1 MKYNAECYMS
11 KKKILHMG
19 EPRIKFNQIETN
31 ILSILDDTTEFKCW
45 MNNNFIQLIIS
56 EDSMWGAFLF
66 DNDIIKDCPWL
77 SSAQLDRSLVQDDIT
92 KFIKNM
98 IDNNV
103 YIWMNIEVKDIPA
116 YGENMSFHDIFI
128 YGYDENEEKMYV
140 ADFIHGGHYQR
151 FLLSY
156 RQICTAYQGMNRYR
170 DPLGIYLIWKKKNIC
185 PYLNQ
190 YTESTK
196 MIREGLKGFLSAKY
210 PFSILKFMEKESQ
223 FKNSFWGIG
232 IYKGLI
238 KYCTTLQ
245 SKATDYPKYKIFDL
259 LYKHKVIMSE
269 RIEYIEASY
278 GIKNLESE
286 KELGKLLEKKSLVIR
301 NMFLKYYV
309 SRKMALLESIKK
321 MLVEME
327 SWDRILC
334 KNLLEK
340 I

>member
-1 MKYNAECYMS
+1 
-11 KKKILHMG
+11 MG

-31 ILSILDDTTEFKCW
+31 ALSILDDTAEFKCW

-56 EDSMWGAFLF
+56 EDSTWGAFLF
-66 DNDIIKDCPWL
+66 DNNIIKDCPWL
-77 SSAQLDRSLVQDDIT
+77 SSAQLDRNLVQDDIT
-92 KFIKNM
+92 KFIKSM

-103 YIWMNIEVKDIPA
+103 YIWMNIEVKGISGYNKNA
-116 YGENMSFHDIFI
+116 NFHDIFI
-128 YGYDENEEKMYV
+128 YGYDENTKNIYV

-156 RQICTAYQGMNRYR
+156 RQIHTAYQGMAKYE
-170 DPLGIYLIWKKKNIC
+170 DPLGICLIWKRKNIY

-196 MIREGLKGFLSAKY
+196 MIKESLKGYLSAKY
-210 PFSILKFMEKESQ
+210 PFSILKYMEIEAQ

-232 IYKGLI
+232 IYKGLV
-238 KYCTTLQ
+238 KYCTALQ
-245 SKATDYPKYKIFDL
+245 RGAVDYSEYKIFDL

-269 RIEYIEASY
+269 RIEYIETSY
-278 GIKNLESE
+278 GIKNLDDE
-286 KELGKLLEKKSLVIR
+286 KDLGKLLKKKSLITR
-301 NMFLKYYV
+301 NMFLKFLI
-309 SRKMALLESIKK
+309 SGKMALLESIKK

-327 SWDRILC
+327 GWDRILC